1 MDLFLLEKALLGLFL
16 ATILAISL
24 SKVRG
29 QRFKLSPGPIPVP
42 AFGNLLQVGDDLNY
56 RNLSDLARKILL
68 LRIGQRN
75 LVFVSSP
82 DIAKDVLRTQGVE
95 FGSPDPKRRVRHLQR
110 KAGTTNP
117 GQDMVFTVY
126 GDHRRKDTA
135 DHDRPRLHPQS
146 GPAVPGRVGGRGVS
160 GSGGRA
166 DRPGGRGEWDRA
178 SEAVV
183 AADVQQHVPDHVLSE
198 VREHG
203 RSTVCEAEGVEWRE
217 E

>member
-56 RNLSDLARKILL
+56 RNLSDLARKFGKILL

-82 DIAKDVLRTQGVE
+82 DIAKDVLRTQG
-95 FGSPDPKRRVRHLQR
+95 
-110 KAGTTNP
+110 

-126 GDHRRKDTA
+126 GDHLEEDTA

-198 VREHG
+198 VR
-203 RSTVCEAEGVEWRE
+203 
-217 E
+217 